1 MVRFLRHPA
10 GRVCL
15 SIIVVGF
22 TLGLIAFS
30 YFYLHYARLTDE
42 KLAAGPIGDTAM
54 LFAAPQRV
62 ELGDKATV
70 EEIVAQLNRSGY
82 TESRDNRIGYFI
94 ADPDRVEIFPGKD
107 SHFTGEAA
115 VISFSEGRVSQIVS
129 RRNNTEI
136 AQYGLEP
143 ELITNLFDRDR
154 GKRRLVRFTDMPKH
168 LVDAIL
174 AAEDK
179 HFFHHSG
186 FDPMRVLKSAYV
198 NWKAGVIR
206 QGFSTLSMQFAG
218 DIWLDRRKRSYSRK
232 AAEVLITLHL
242 ERMLTKEQIFEF
254 YANQIYLGRIGSFD
268 IRGYGQAA
276 QAYFNKDVRHLSLP
290 EAALLAGLPAAPS
303 RYNPF
308 RNPQQAQ
315 ARRKWVLG
323 QMLDTEMITERD
335 YVVAVESP
343 LEVTMGGSEVGD
355 APYFVDLVN
364 GWLRQQFRDHD
375 FQADNYRVYTT
386 LDMDLQ
392 REAAEAVRAGLEEID
407 DRCLGLGRTR
417 EKGWPEVQVAMV
429 VLDPHTGAVK
439 ALIGGRSYAGSQ
451 LNRAVAKRPP
461 GSVFKPFVYAAALNT
476 AVEGGP
482 LVMTTLTEI
491 ADEPTT
497 FWYDDKPYEPAGY
510 KHRYYGTVTLRRAL
524 AKSLNVPTVKVAEMA
539 GYDSVVDMARRAGL
553 NLNIMPTPAVALGSY
568 EVTPLEIAG
577 AYTMFANQG
586 EVLSPNY
593 IRMIRDQNDRVIY
606 EHHPE
611 ARPVLDPRVSY
622 LIVNVLEEVL
632 RSGTGIRVRLTGFR
646 LPAAGKT
653 GTSHDGWFAG
663 FTSELLCVVWVG
675 YDDYRDI
682 KLEGA
687 QTALPIWTKFM
698 DRAHT
703 YRQYR
708 RAKSFT
714 APDGI
719 ITVDIDPETG
729 KLAAPGC
736 GSEPRPEVF
745 IAGTQ
750 PVELCSGG
758 STQVAG
764 WDLPF
769 GAPALMAANAGRAN
783 RAAGTPVTSSVPR
796 QVMLPPQEEKPKK
809 KGFFG
814 RILDIFR

>member
-1 MVRFLRHPA
+1 
-10 GRVCL
+10 
-15 SIIVVGF
+15 
-22 TLGLIAFS
+22 
-30 YFYLHYARLTDE
+30 
-42 KLAAGPIGDTAM
+42 
-54 LFAAPQRV
+54 
-62 ELGDKATV
+62 
-70 EEIVAQLNRSGY
+70 
-82 TESRDNRIGYFI
+82 
-94 ADPDRVEIFPGKD
+94 
-107 SHFTGEAA
+107 
-115 VISFSEGRVSQIVS
+115 
-129 RRNNTEI
+129 
-136 AQYGLEP
+136 
-143 ELITNLFDRDR
+143 
-154 GKRRLVRFTDMPKH
+154 
-168 LVDAIL
+168 
-174 AAEDK
+174 
-179 HFFHHSG
+179 
-186 FDPMRVLKSAYV
+186 
-198 NWKAGVIR
+198 
-206 QGFSTLSMQFAG
+206 
-218 DIWLDRRKRSYSRK
+218 
-232 AAEVLITLHL
+232 
-242 ERMLTKEQIFEF
+242 
-254 YANQIYLGRIGSFD
+254 
-268 IRGYGQAA
+268 
-276 QAYFNKDVRHLSLP
+276 
-290 EAALLAGLPAAPS
+290 
-303 RYNPF
+303 
-308 RNPQQAQ
+308 
-315 ARRKWVLG
+315 
-323 QMLDTEMITERD
+323 
-335 YVVAVESP
+335 
-343 LEVTMGGSEVGD
+343 MGGTEVGD

-364 GWLRQQFRDHD
+364 GWLRQQFYEHD
-375 FQADNYRVYTT
+375 FQANNYRVYTT

-392 REAAEAVRAGLEEID
+392 REAVAAVRAGMEEID
-407 DRCLGLGRTR
+407 ERCLRLGRTR

-429 VLDPHTGAVK
+429 VVDPHTGAVK
-439 ALIGGRSYAGSQ
+439 ALVGGRRYAGSQ

-461 GSVFKPFVYAAALNT
+461 GSSFKPFVYAAALNT

-491 ADEPTT
+491 TDEPTT

-510 KHRYYGTVTLRRAL
+510 KDKYYGVVTLRRAL

-553 NLNIMPTPAVALGSY
+553 NLNILPTPAVALGSY

-577 AYTMFANQG
+577 AYTMFANHG

-593 IRMIRDQNDRVIY
+593 IRMIRDQNDRAIY
-606 EHHPE
+606 EQHPE

-622 LIVNVLEEVL
+622 LMVNVLEEVL

-708 RAKSFT
+708 RAKPFA

-758 STQVAG
+758 TTQVAG
-764 WDLPF
+764 WDLPS
-769 GAPALMAANAGRAN
+769 GTPSLMAANAARAS
-783 RAAGTPVTSSVPR
+783 RADGTPVTSSTPR
-796 QVMLPPQEEKPKK
+796 QVVLPPQEEKPKK